1 MKNFLLILLALIALI
16 LIILG
21 ISADTLPP
29 TLSGIGFLIVAFM
42 LLPQNLID
50 RYK

>member
-16 LIILG
+16 MIILG

-29 TLSGIGFLIVAFM
+29 TLSGIAFLIIAYL
-42 LLPQNLID
+42 LLPQTLID
-50 RYK
+50 RFK